1 MIHKVT
7 DYFNAGILGQ
17 NVCTINCLFI
27 LQKKTLRLIHAS
39 GHFLIVEVACFSTL
53 FPNLEECK

>member
-17 NVCTINCLFI
+17 NVCTINCFFI
-27 LQKKTLRLIHAS
+27 LQKKTLRLIHAG
-39 GHFLIVEVACFSTL
+39 GHLLIC
-53 FPNLEECK
+53 